1 MSRFLLIFNHRVCYI
16 ISEHKS
22 ITDVCVR
29 QTCNKKRTDTDPVS
43 AHFKAYVLLGISE
56 YWIARA

>member
-29 QTCNKKRTDTDPVS
+29 QTCNKKRTDTDLVS

-56 YWIARA
+56 Y